1 MTLPNVTGRPVSILG
16 AGVLGRRIAAVW
28 IAGGYDVHVRDPS
41 TEQREAAKQFVKEHL
56 SEFSTP
62 QQSKAGNLKVFEDLK
77 EAVEEAWLVVECETN
92 YKAHLEHEDVN

>member
-1 MTLPNVTGRPVSILG
+1 MTLPDVAGRPVSILG

-41 TEQREAAKQFVKEHL
+41 EEQRDAAKQFVKEHL

-62 QQSKAGNLKVFEDLK
+62 QQSKAGHLRVFEDLG
-77 EAVEEAWLVVECETN
+77 EAVEKAWLVVECEMN
-92 YKAHLEHEDVN
+92 QDFHLES